1 MKIEG
6 SILNLIGMRIFEMP
20 YTGEDANLDELKHDI
35 IDFIKRSWKFYN
47 DFLDSEDTNELSKL
61 EMYGASQIASESLDI
76 GINTFYRNHTL
87 IGDRLYHLYFKVFLN
102 MVDTWIIHRGKI
114 NSFKESVHTFED
126 KYGEDL
132 TKICLLVGIYI
143 ESLDTRYMH
152 IKEYAYHSFLDDEK
166 DLEDFRQSSYYG
178 YVVNHLPKIDVSTA
192 DSYENMTEDELI
204 DEFVKFGIENIK
216 MRDKIFENA

>member
-87 IGDRLYHLYFKVFLN
+87 IGDRL
-102 MVDTWIIHRGKI
+102 
-114 NSFKESVHTFED
+114 
-126 KYGEDL
+126 
-132 TKICLLVGIYI
+132 
-143 ESLDTRYMH
+143 
-152 IKEYAYHSFLDDEK
+152 
-166 DLEDFRQSSYYG
+166 
-178 YVVNHLPKIDVSTA
+178 
-192 DSYENMTEDELI
+192 
-204 DEFVKFGIENIK
+204 
-216 MRDKIFENA
+216 